1 MKSLSFHLGDDEV
14 RNLFGL
20 AEALKPDLSP
30 PIKALFVYN
39 CNPVTASADQEGLV
53 RGLKREDLFTI
64 VSEIFPTDTTD
75 YADIILPATSQLEQL
90 DLMYSWGHFNMQIN
104 NPAIPPRG
112 EAVSNTELFRR
123 LARRM
128 GLDDPALQRSDETLT
143 REAVDWEAEN
153 VAGIDLDRLERDGY
167 ARLNVGAP
175 NERRPHAEGNF
186 PTPSGKCELASAVA
200 HEGGRLLEVYRQG
213 YSGSDTGGAVDP
225 LPGYRPEAQAEKEPF
240 VLVSPK
246 THHFLNSG
254 YANMTTKPEGFAEQR
269 VWVHPEDAQR
279 KGISDGDPVCVFND
293 QGAVEAKAFI
303 TDDTLAG
310 VLVITRGFWRKHVG
324 GATVNS
330 LVRHRPAEIG
340 QAPTINETRVDI
352 CAVSTPGPWIR

>member
-1 MKSLSFHLGDDEV
+1 M
-14 RNLFGL
+14 
-20 AEALKPDLSP
+20 
-30 PIKALFVYN
+30 
-39 CNPVTASADQEGLV
+39 
-53 RGLKREDLFTI
+53 
-64 VSEIFPTDTTD
+64 
-75 YADIILPATSQLEQL
+75 
-90 DLMYSWGHFNMQIN
+90 
-104 NPAIPPRG
+104 
-112 EAVSNTELFRR
+112 
-123 LARRM
+123 
-128 GLDDPALQRSDETLT
+128 
-143 REAVDWEAEN
+143 
-153 VAGIDLDRLERDGY
+153 
-167 ARLNVGAP
+167 
-175 NERRPHAEGNF
+175 
-186 PTPSGKCELASAVA
+186 
-200 HEGGRLLEVYRQG
+200 LEVYRQG

-279 KGISDGDPVCVFND
+279 KGISDGDHVCVFND

-324 GATVNS
+324 GATVNT
-330 LVRHRPAEIG
+330 LVRHRPTEIG

-352 CAVSTPGPWIR
+352 CAVSTPGPGIR